1 MIHVSLRQ
9 CSQNHKWC
17 EEVEN
22 EEEILWPKGEPLT
35 NVSGIELPRNAI
47 GLSLQLVEFCC
58 AFGKV
63 LKLGLSL

>member
-1 MIHVSLRQ
+1 MIRVSLKQ
-9 CSQNHKWC
+9 CYQNHKWS

-22 EEEILWPKGEPLT
+22 EEEILWPKGKPLT
-35 NVSGIELPRNAI
+35 NVSGIELPGNAI

-63 LKLGLSL
+63 LKLGL